1 MAQKQFYGIKY
12 PFTNECVENYFSDL
26 NTDMKSKVRSLLMHV
41 IFTPKGQKLRD
52 PEFGTNLVKY
62 IFEPSDGI
70 SWDGV
75 KNEVSEA
82 VKKYVKGVTINN
94 ISILEHDDDRHQIY
108 VRLDYSVVN
117 GFKVENDSL
126 VTKI

>member
-26 NTDMKSKVRSLLMHV
+26 NTDTKSKVRSLLMHV

-52 PEFGTNLVKY
+52 PEFGTNLIKY